1 MFTLVTGMLLVV
13 VIAAVV
19 VGVVAIP
26 ARREGRE
33 VLTPRGEE
41 VVASMRHR
49 TSKAADRA
57 RERTEGAIGTAR
69 DRVGDVR
76 SRAGS
81 DAAGERREH
90 ADSR

>member
-1 MFTLVTGMLLVV
+1 MFTVVIGMLLCV

-41 VVASMRHR
+41 VVATMRHR
-49 TSKAADRA
+49 TSQAADRA
-57 RERTEGAIGTAR
+57 RERREGAIAAAR
-69 DRVGDVR
+69 V
-76 SRAGS
+76 RAGRPGS
-81 DAAGERREH
+81 EAGEGRPQH
-90 ADSR
+90 VDSRH